1 MSEEKR
7 RFVLKRTPKVSEET
21 LSKAQEAKKAYH
33 PLCIAI
39 TVVNQGQG
47 GAITKIMETSG
58 AATSFVFHGEGT
70 AINHFYEIFTLEN
83 ANKQLILT
91 PMRESLWLT
100 VKTKLETRFNVSK
113 VAKGISFIVKV
124 NSIIGTNAYK
134 FVADERPLVTETK
147 GDNAMEETRNE
158 NYEVVFAIVND
169 GYTDLVMEAAR
180 GAGAR
185 GGTIINAR
193 GTGNKEIEK
202 FFGVSIAPEKQI
214 VMILVPKDIK
224 NAVLTGIYQA
234 AGLNSKGQGIA
245 FSVPATD
252 VVGIVENVQKEED
265 TTSKQ
270 N

>member
-1 MSEEKR
+1 MSEQKKR
-7 RFVLKRTPKVSEET
+7 FKLKRAPKVAET
-21 LSKAQEAKKAYH
+21 EHQEAKKVFA
-33 PLCIAI
+33 PLFVAI

-47 GAITKIMETSG
+47 SAITKIMESSG

-83 ANKQLILT
+83 ANKQVILT
-91 PMRESLWLT
+91 PMREDIWPIAKSG
-100 VKTKLETRFNVSK
+100 LETRFHVSK
-113 VAKGISFIVKV
+113 VAKGISFAIKIS
-124 NSIIGTNAYK
+124 SIIGTNAYK
-134 FVADERPLVTETK
+134 FVANERPLASETK

-169 GYTDLVMEAAR
+169 GFTDLVMEAAR
-180 GAGAR
+180 GKGAK

-202 FFGVSIAPEKQI
+202 FFGVSITPEKQI
-214 VMILVPKDIK
+214 VMILVPKEIK
-224 NAVLTGIYQA
+224 NDVLTAIYQA

-252 VVGIVENVQKEED
+252 VVGIVENVEKEED
-265 TTSKQ
+265 TSSKQ

>member
-1 MSEEKR
+1 MSEKR
-7 RFVLKRTPKVSEET
+7 RFVLKRTPKASEAP
-21 LSKAQEAKKAYH
+21 SNQEAKKVYV
-33 PLCIAI
+33 PLYVAV

-47 GAITKIMETSG
+47 SAITKIMETSG

-70 AINHFYEIFTLEN
+70 AINKYYEIFTLEN
-83 ANKQLILT
+83 ASKQLILT
-91 PMRESLWLT
+91 PMREDLWPK
-100 VKTKLETRFNVSK
+100 VKSALETRFSVSK
-113 VAKGISFIVKV
+113 VAKGISFAIKID
-124 NSIIGTNAYK
+124 SIIGTNAYK
-134 FVADERPLVTETK
+134 FVADQRSLPLETK
-147 GDNAMEETRNE
+147 GDDSMEQTKNE

-224 NAVLTGIYQA
+224 DAVLTAIYKA

-265 TTSKQ
+265 TSSKQ

>member
-1 MSEEKR
+1 MSEKKK
-7 RFVLKRTPKVSEET
+7 RFVLKRASKSAET
-21 LSKAQEAKKAYH
+21 ASSKSQESKSLFH
-33 PLCIAI
+33 PLMMAI

-47 GAITKIMETSG
+47 TAITKIMETSG

-70 AINHFYEIFTLEN
+70 AVNHFYEIFTLEN
-83 ANKQLILT
+83 ANKQVILT
-91 PMRESLWLT
+91 PMREDTWPIAKSG
-100 VKTKLETRFNVSK
+100 LETRFRVSK
-113 VAKGISFIVKV
+113 VAKGISFVIKIS
-124 NSIIGTNAYK
+124 SIIGTNAYK
-134 FVADERPLVTETK
+134 FVANERPLVSETK

-169 GYTDLVMEAAR
+169 GFTDLVMEAAR
-180 GAGAR
+180 GKGAK

-224 NAVLTGIYQA
+224 DAVLTAIYQA

-265 TTSKQ
+265 TSSKQ